1 MTTKT
6 RRFAPEYLDNE
17 VTLYRHSDGTY
28 TASEYDTALDGWF
41 ASREAAL
48 AALRAD
54 VDKLAALAEAACVTQ
69 QPITLE
75 QVQEATA

>member
-1 MTTKT
+1 VTRKT
-6 RRFAPEYLDNE
+6 QSFTPEYLDNE
-17 VTLYRHSDGTY
+17 VTLYRHANGTY

-69 QPITLE
+69 QAITLE
-75 QVQEATA
+75 QVQEIAA

>member
-1 MTTKT
+1 LATRTPATKAPATTLT
-6 RRFAPEYLDNE
+6 RCLTSAVE
-17 VTLYRHSDGTY
+17 TT
-28 TASEYDTALDGWF
+28 
-41 ASREAAL
+41 REAAL